1 MTLQLASPRTTRIVC
16 RGPGFAGVVGAVLF
30 FCQPCGGRRL
40 RRLPFGEPHV
50 DRRWL
55 PRIPSARTLG
65 GYSGVPLRMSAPSST
80 GVVRP
85 VGPPGRKTG
94 LLNIARAERPAHCAA
109 RCEPQPCSA
118 TPSFG
123 AGIVYLTTG
132 TMICSRLGRIAIVG
146 VRDVSTRVA
155 LQARSAVATC
165 DFGRLLAAQG
175 SDLLAARTRILWT
188 GERSMSGGNGQA
200 LVIPALSLSMTWL
213 IVKLAGR
220 CDGGNSINDWAIWA
234 T

>member
-1 MTLQLASPRTTRIVC
+1 MST
-16 RGPGFAGVVGAVLF
+16 G
-30 FCQPCGGRRL
+30 
-40 RRLPFGEPHV
+40 
-50 DRRWL
+50 
-55 PRIPSARTLG
+55 G
-65 GYSGVPLRMSAPSST
+65 GYPNPQRPDLGRLLRCPFRMSAPSST

-85 VGPPGRKTG
+85 VGPPGRRTG
-94 LLNIARAERPAHCAA
+94 LLNIARGGPACAPIGARIEEPGGFSRARSLSAAAVEIDLIHCAA

>member
-1 MTLQLASPRTTRIVC
+1 MLRHAIVWC
-16 RGPGFAGVVGAVLF
+16 R
-30 FCQPCGGRRL
+30 
-40 RRLPFGEPHV
+40 
-50 DRRWL
+50 
-55 PRIPSARTLG
+55 
-65 GYSGVPLRMSAPSST
+65 
-80 GVVRP
+80 
-85 VGPPGRKTG
+85 
-94 LLNIARAERPAHCAA
+94 NRA
-109 RCEPQPCSA
+109 
-118 TPSFG
+118 
-123 AGIVYLTTG
+123 LTTG
-132 TMICSRLGRIAIVG
+132 TLICSRLGRIAIVG
-146 VRDVSTRVA
+146 VRDVSTWVA

-234 T
+234 TWVWAGINVHARSSIQSK